1 MCIQIL
7 ETVSDRKQ
15 QTKSIP
21 HPSYKYMYIYYITYI
36 PCILYVLHSNKSPC
50 PFPKKVTTFY
60 AYCTTL
66 SDIVLPS
73 RNPLYIVIIIFCVR
87 NPIYIVILIFCIRN
101 PLLCCHFCIRNPFF
115 QNLYL
120 YLKTLYLNLFY
131 TISVDLCY

>member
-60 AYCTTL
+60 AYSTTL

-87 NPIYIVILIFCIRN
+87 NPIYIVILIFCIN
-101 PLLCCHFCIRNPFF
+101 PLLCCHFLYQKSFF
-115 QNLYL
+115 PKSLFIFENSLFKFILY
-120 YLKTLYLNLFY
+120 N
-131 TISVDLCY
+131 IC